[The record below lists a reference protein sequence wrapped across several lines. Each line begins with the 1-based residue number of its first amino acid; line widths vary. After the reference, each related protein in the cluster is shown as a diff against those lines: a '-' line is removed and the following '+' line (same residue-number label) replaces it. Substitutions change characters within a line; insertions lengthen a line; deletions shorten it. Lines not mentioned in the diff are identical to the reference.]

1 MQQIKLENGEK
12 PQDLIDWWSGIYKT
26 NISEDIKNYLKARL
40 EKISIAHEEK
50 TKKKETERE
59 KHQLERSLAEE
70 PKTKKSRLKMRLKF
84 KRTDGKDNKIRGYQ
98 NYQSFK

>member
-1 MQQIKLENGEK
+1 MENGEK

-26 NISEDIKNYLKARL
+26 NVSEDIKNYLKARL

-70 PKTKKSRLKMRLKF
+70 PKTKKSRLKMRFKF
-84 KRTDGKDNKIRGYQ
+84 ERTDGKDNKIRGYQ
-98 NYQSFK
+98 CYQSLK